1 LNFKKKATVVGFD
14 VSDRRVSELKPGLDS
29 TFEVSKEEL
38 EEATNLSSRLI
49 LLRLKAE
56 ISIS

>member
-1 LNFKKKATVVGFD
+1 VGFD